1 MLADDRLGAARE
13 TLDDMAPYE
22 SAFAEVDACASQ
34 LLVVGERG
42 GAVVATAQLTFMAGL
57 SHRGMRRAEIEAVRV
72 RADQRGG
79 GIGAALI
86 GWSIDAARQRH
97 CGQIQLGSNAT
108 RTDARRFYERLG
120 FTASHT
126 GFKLSLDRARTA

>member
-1 MLADDRLGAARE
+1 M
-13 TLDDMAPYE
+13 
-22 SAFAEVDACASQ
+22 
-34 LLVVGERG
+34 
-42 GAVVATAQLTFMAGL
+42 VATAQLTFMAGL

-86 GWSIDAARQRH
+86 GWCIDAARQRH
-97 CGQIQLGSNAT
+97 CGQVQLASNAT

-126 GFKLSLDRARTA
+126 GFKLSLDQGLECSQTALRERFGQRVARPIRCVRPTRTDGSESAPYWRSGRGQQW